1 MGLKNKIRL
10 GFLSLALLLF
20 FSGIISF
27 FELSRLSNS
36 THSMLGASFRNME
49 LSKTMLDAVQDQN
62 TALLQMIVSGSR
74 NSDSMLIA
82 GRQKFDSSMREA
94 NVLIRDLQGFDSIYA
109 ANISYNR
116 IVDSY
121 LSDSLHKN
129 SVGWYVNIYETSY
142 ADLTTSI
149 KNFMVS
155 SQRIMDV
162 KAQRLEDN
170 AYRATMPGF
179 IALLIGILIVVVFF
193 YFINLYYISP
203 VLKIT
208 DALKNYLNSKIP
220 FKVNVEGRD
229 EMFRL
234 KESIEKLI
242 DQQKSKRNE

>member
-20 FSGIISF
+20 FSGIISY
-27 FELSRLSNS
+27 FELSRLSHS
-36 THSMLGASFRNME
+36 THSMRGASFRNME

-74 NSDSMLIA
+74 NSDSMLIV

-109 ANISYNR
+109 ANVAYNR
-116 IVDSY
+116 IVDAY

>member
-20 FSGIISF
+20 FSGIISY
-27 FELSRLSNS
+27 FELSRLSHS
-36 THSMLGASFRNME
+36 THSMLGTSFRNME

-74 NSDSMLIA
+74 NSDSMLIV

-109 ANISYNR
+109 ANVAYNR
-116 IVDSY
+116 IVDAY

>member
-20 FSGIISF
+20 FSGIISY
-27 FELSRLSNS
+27 FELSRLSHS
-36 THSMLGASFRNME
+36 THGMLGASFRNME

-74 NSDSMLIA
+74 NSDSMLIV

-109 ANISYNR
+109 ANVAYNR
-116 IVDSY
+116 IVDAY

>member
-1 MGLKNKIRL
+1 
-10 GFLSLALLLF
+10 
-20 FSGIISF
+20 
-27 FELSRLSNS
+27 
-36 THSMLGASFRNME
+36 
-49 LSKTMLDAVQDQN
+49 MLDAVQDQN

-74 NSDSMLIA
+74 NSDSMLIV

-109 ANISYNR
+109 ANVAYNR
-116 IVDSY
+116 IVDAY

-242 DQQKSKRNE
+242 DQQNSKRNE

>member
-1 MGLKNKIRL
+1 
-10 GFLSLALLLF
+10 
-20 FSGIISF
+20 
-27 FELSRLSNS
+27 
-36 THSMLGASFRNME
+36 
-49 LSKTMLDAVQDQN
+49 
-62 TALLQMIVSGSR
+62 
-74 NSDSMLIA
+74 MLIV

-109 ANISYNR
+109 ANVAYNR
-116 IVDSY
+116 IVDAY

-234 KESIEKLI
+234 KESSEKLI

>member
-1 MGLKNKIRL
+1 
-10 GFLSLALLLF
+10 
-20 FSGIISF
+20 
-27 FELSRLSNS
+27 
-36 THSMLGASFRNME
+36 
-49 LSKTMLDAVQDQN
+49 
-62 TALLQMIVSGSR
+62 
-74 NSDSMLIA
+74 
-82 GRQKFDSSMREA
+82 
-94 NVLIRDLQGFDSIYA
+94 
-109 ANISYNR
+109 
-116 IVDSY
+116 
-121 LSDSLHKN
+121 
-129 SVGWYVNIYETSY
+129 
-142 ADLTTSI
+142 
-149 KNFMVS
+149 MVS

>member
-20 FSGIISF
+20 FSGIISY
-27 FELSRLSNS
+27 FELSRLSPS

-74 NSDSMLIA
+74 DSDSMLIV

-109 ANISYNR
+109 ANVAYNR
-116 IVDSY
+116 IVDAY

>member
-1 MGLKNKIRL
+1 
-10 GFLSLALLLF
+10 
-20 FSGIISF
+20 
-27 FELSRLSNS
+27 
-36 THSMLGASFRNME
+36 
-49 LSKTMLDAVQDQN
+49 
-62 TALLQMIVSGSR
+62 
-74 NSDSMLIA
+74 
-82 GRQKFDSSMREA
+82 
-94 NVLIRDLQGFDSIYA
+94 
-109 ANISYNR
+109 
-116 IVDSY
+116 
-121 LSDSLHKN
+121 
-129 SVGWYVNIYETSY
+129 
-142 ADLTTSI
+142 
-149 KNFMVS
+149 MVS

-234 KESIEKLI
+234 TESIEKLI

>member
-20 FSGIISF
+20 FSGIISY
-27 FELSRLSNS
+27 FELSRLSHS
-36 THSMLGASFRNME
+36 THSMLGARFRNME

-74 NSDSMLIA
+74 NSDSMLIV

-109 ANISYNR
+109 ANVAYNR
-116 IVDSY
+116 IVDAY

>member
-1 MGLKNKIRL
+1 MT
-10 GFLSLALLLF
+10 AQ
-20 FSGIISF
+20 ISVV
-27 FELSRLSNS
+27 SN
-36 THSMLGASFRNME
+36 L
-49 LSKTMLDAVQDQN
+49 MLDAVQDQN

-74 NSDSMLIA
+74 NSDSMLIV

-109 ANISYNR
+109 ANVAYNR
-116 IVDSY
+116 IVDAY

>member
-20 FSGIISF
+20 FSGIISY

>member
-1 MGLKNKIRL
+1 
-10 GFLSLALLLF
+10 
-20 FSGIISF
+20 
-27 FELSRLSNS
+27 
-36 THSMLGASFRNME
+36 MLGASFRNME

-74 NSDSMLIA
+74 NSDSMLIV

-109 ANISYNR
+109 ANVAYNR
-116 IVDSY
+116 IVDAY

>member
-1 MGLKNKIRL
+1 
-10 GFLSLALLLF
+10 
-20 FSGIISF
+20 
-27 FELSRLSNS
+27 
-36 THSMLGASFRNME
+36 
-49 LSKTMLDAVQDQN
+49 
-62 TALLQMIVSGSR
+62 
-74 NSDSMLIA
+74 
-82 GRQKFDSSMREA
+82 
-94 NVLIRDLQGFDSIYA
+94 
-109 ANISYNR
+109 
-116 IVDSY
+116 
-121 LSDSLHKN
+121 
-129 SVGWYVNIYETSY
+129 
-142 ADLTTSI
+142 
-149 KNFMVS
+149 MVS

-242 DQQKSKRNE
+242 DQQKANETNSRTCG

>member
-1 MGLKNKIRL
+1 
-10 GFLSLALLLF
+10 
-20 FSGIISF
+20 
-27 FELSRLSNS
+27 
-36 THSMLGASFRNME
+36 ME

-74 NSDSMLIA
+74 NSDSMLIV

-109 ANISYNR
+109 ANVAYNR
-116 IVDSY
+116 IVDAY

-242 DQQKSKRNE
+242 DQQKCKRNE

>member
-1 MGLKNKIRL
+1 
-10 GFLSLALLLF
+10 
-20 FSGIISF
+20 
-27 FELSRLSNS
+27 
-36 THSMLGASFRNME
+36 
-49 LSKTMLDAVQDQN
+49 MLDAVQDQN

-74 NSDSMLIA
+74 NSDSMLIV

-109 ANISYNR
+109 ANVAYNR
-116 IVDSY
+116 IVDAY

>member
-20 FSGIISF
+20 FSGIISY
-27 FELSRLSNS
+27 FELSRLSHS

-74 NSDSMLIA
+74 NSDSMLIV

-109 ANISYNR
+109 ANVAYNR
-116 IVDSY
+116 IVDAY

-129 SVGWYVNIYETSY
+129 SVGWYVNMLIVGMAFFSLGTDVSMTPMGEGIGAQLPKT
-142 ADLTTSI
+142 
-149 KNFMVS
+149 KNLAV
-155 SQRIMDV
+155 V
-162 KAQRLEDN
+162 
-170 AYRATMPGF
+170 
-179 IALLIGILIVVVFF
+179 IAITLLIGILIVVVFF

>member
-20 FSGIISF
+20 FSGIISY

-36 THSMLGASFRNME
+36 THSMLGASLRTME
-49 LSKTMLDAVQDQN
+49 QSKKMQAAVQDQN

-74 NSDSMLIA
+74 NSDSMLIV

-109 ANISYNR
+109 ANVAYNR
-116 IVDSY
+116 IVDAY

>member
-1 MGLKNKIRL
+1 
-10 GFLSLALLLF
+10 
-20 FSGIISF
+20 
-27 FELSRLSNS
+27 
-36 THSMLGASFRNME
+36 
-49 LSKTMLDAVQDQN
+49 
-62 TALLQMIVSGSR
+62 
-74 NSDSMLIA
+74 
-82 GRQKFDSSMREA
+82 
-94 NVLIRDLQGFDSIYA
+94 
-109 ANISYNR
+109 
-116 IVDSY
+116 
-121 LSDSLHKN
+121 
-129 SVGWYVNIYETSY
+129 
-142 ADLTTSI
+142 
-149 KNFMVS
+149 
-155 SQRIMDV
+155 MDV

>member
-20 FSGIISF
+20 FSGIISY
-27 FELSRLSNS
+27 FELSRLSHS
-36 THSMLGASFRNME
+36 TPSMLGASFRNME

-74 NSDSMLIA
+74 NSDSMLIV

-109 ANISYNR
+109 ANVAYNR
-116 IVDSY
+116 IVDAY

>member
-1 MGLKNKIRL
+1 
-10 GFLSLALLLF
+10 
-20 FSGIISF
+20 
-27 FELSRLSNS
+27 
-36 THSMLGASFRNME
+36 ME

-74 NSDSMLIA
+74 DSDSMLIV

-109 ANISYNR
+109 ANVAYNR
-116 IVDSY
+116 IVDAY

>member
-1 MGLKNKIRL
+1 
-10 GFLSLALLLF
+10 
-20 FSGIISF
+20 
-27 FELSRLSNS
+27 
-36 THSMLGASFRNME
+36 ME

-74 NSDSMLIA
+74 NSDSMLIV

-109 ANISYNR
+109 ANVAYNR
-116 IVDSY
+116 IVDAY

>member
-20 FSGIISF
+20 FSGIISY
-27 FELSRLSNS
+27 FELSRLSHS

-74 NSDSMLIA
+74 NSDSMLIV

-109 ANISYNR
+109 ANVAYNR
-116 IVDSY
+116 IVDAY

-170 AYRATMPGF
+170 AYRATMPG
-179 IALLIGILIVVVFF
+179 
-193 YFINLYYISP
+193 S
-203 VLKIT
+203 
-208 DALKNYLNSKIP
+208 S
-220 FKVNVEGRD
+220 RC
-229 EMFRL
+229 
-234 KESIEKLI
+234 
-242 DQQKSKRNE
+242 